1 VSADETITGDEF
13 VGSTDEDL
21 LLEEDD
27 RRRRHRR
34 RELAGFAALALGLA
48 IAIWWIL
55 TNTVIVPDVV
65 GLDKGEATIR
75 LTVADLQVGDVATV
89 RSTRYRLGEVAS
101 QGPVAGRRALRGTE
115 VDLDVA
121 RQVSPVTDDPSV
133 VASATQVYES
143 YSTTEWDPWKS
154 RTNYQPAPRV
164 YSKDYP
170 GDVVP
175 MVQALSKKKAVK
187 ALKAAGYKVKV
198 RYGSTPSGP
207 GPGKVFFQ
215 YPAAFTSEKRGKRV
229 EIWVSTGGPDTG
241 KVSPIPREA
250 Q

>member
-1 VSADETITGDEF
+1 
-13 VGSTDEDL
+13 
-21 LLEEDD
+21 
-27 RRRRHRR
+27 
-34 RELAGFAALALGLA
+34 
-48 IAIWWIL
+48 
-55 TNTVIVPDVV
+55 
-65 GLDKGEATIR
+65 
-75 LTVADLQVGDVATV
+75 
-89 RSTRYRLGEVAS
+89 
-101 QGPVAGRRALRGTE
+101 
-115 VDLDVA
+115 
-121 RQVSPVTDDPSV
+121 
-133 VASATQVYES
+133 
-143 YSTTEWDPWKS
+143 
-154 RTNYQPAPRV
+154 
-164 YSKDYP
+164 
-170 GDVVP
+170 